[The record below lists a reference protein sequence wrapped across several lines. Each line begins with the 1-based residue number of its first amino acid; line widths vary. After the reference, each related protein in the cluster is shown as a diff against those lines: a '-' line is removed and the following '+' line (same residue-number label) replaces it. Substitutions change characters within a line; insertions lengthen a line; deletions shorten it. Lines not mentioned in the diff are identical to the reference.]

1 MSNVLAPSRTLRFS
15 QPLSPLRLD
24 SIVEGCEYQ
33 YGEKEEPPAY
43 EAPLAGRTSPHRTKR
58 PLVSILKRKSHL
70 KNDSSTREKGANR
83 FEISVIP
90 YRSSCCRTVVCVEHI
105 TDSYLEEAASDG
117 QCPSCKAPCTFESST
132 RAVVLPTP
140 RKAGVTSPLSPT
152 PKAPSQAHTTYAFF
166 GDDDEGYP
174 VTEHSIVL
182 GSPMLS
188 TDMSEGFVRV
198 TSIAGMT
205 LFLFALLS

>member
-1 MSNVLAPSRTLRFS
+1 MSNMLAPPRTLRFS
-15 QPLSPLRLD
+15 QPSSPLRLD

-43 EAPLAGRTSPHRTKR
+43 EAPLAGRASPHRTKR

-83 FEISVIP
+83 
-90 YRSSCCRTVVCVEHI
+90 TVVCVEHI
-105 TDSYLEEAASDG
+105 TDSWLEEVASDG

-140 RKAGVTSPLSPT
+140 RKAGVTSPLSSKPPPA
-152 PKAPSQAHTTYAFF
+152 PKQSHTTYAFF
-166 GDDDEGYP
+166 GDDEEGYP